1 MLHKTHNPQL
11 FLQLAV
17 VVAAITMILLI
28 SGIVVFQF
36 NVPVKE
42 TTPIILGCIITISM
56 VMALLYII
64 LDIMYHETKG
74 HSLNEHCKQG

>member
-1 MLHKTHNPQL
+1 MLRKTHNPQL

-17 VVAAITMILLI
+17 AVTTITMIVLI
-28 SGIVVFQF
+28 SGIVVFQL

-42 TTPIILGCIITISM
+42 TIPIILGCIITISM
-56 VMALLYII
+56 VMTLLYII
-64 LDIMYHETKG
+64 LDIMYHEPKG